1 MMTSTT
7 ESALFRT
14 PYYVTFCLSSLRT
27 PAFIQVLSLAGGVTS
42 GGLSKSSISAITLNT
57 TPNCS
62 CHSPFS
68 STPSSLSVAHVTS
81 GSSVSS
87 AMTPN
92 LKRST
97 HTQSTRGS
105 VQPLGP
111 TSRNFISSSREMTSP
126 FLSLSS
132 LALTY
137 SLSGNHSL
145 CFRVKCSFY

>member
-1 MMTSTT
+1 MALTT

-14 PYYVTFCLSSLRT
+14 PYYVTFCLSSLPT
-27 PAFIQVLSLAGGVTS
+27 PAFVQVLSLAGGVTS
-42 GGLSKSSISAITLNT
+42 GRLFKSSISTITLNT
-57 TPNCS
+57 MPNCL

-68 STPSSLSVAHVTS
+68 STLSSLSVAHLTS

-87 AMTPN
+87 VMTPN
-92 LKRST
+92 LKPST
-97 HTQSTRGS
+97 HTQSMRGFGL
-105 VQPLGP
+105 PLGP
-111 TSRNFISSSREMTSP
+111 TSRNFISGSREMTSP